1 MRNLI
6 SELKAFK
13 GFYILM
19 ICIPVVSVLVALG
32 IVQYGIKEQQNRYDT
47 HLGYG
52 YASIEAQ
59 AYDEAIAAFEDAYR
73 IDPTYD
79 AAIGLAK
86 AWYGSGDAEKAIQV
100 LSARAGLYESTDEIE
115 ALVTEYK
122 ISLGIYPTVTIGG
135 KEIDTN
141 STTIFIKDVT
151 LTEAD
156 KQALAEFTDLV
167 TLDLTNCGLTDIEFL
182 RNCTKLMS
190 VTLTE
195 NPISDFTPLHGK
207 PDLRTLYI
215 NDTAITDWSQ
225 LHPLTS
231 LSLLNANGN
240 WITAADDDA
249 LNAALPDCEIY
260 AGLGG
265 YLIFDITIAGQTF
278 SSDVTELDLSG
289 AGLSDVTAIPQ
300 FSAVRKLN
308 LSDNRISWITPLDG
322 MNRVSELDF
331 SSNRISNISSLSTMT
346 ALTILNLNDNA
357 VTDLSPL
364 AGKTNLTELHLNGNP
379 IYHGHD
385 ALSTLTGLQKLSL
398 QDALVKDQHLS
409 LLPMASLTELDLRN
423 NKQLTADAVLNLA
436 NSYPNCKI
444 LSDFGPAEVT
454 LGSKSFPA
462 TDAAV
467 DASYSAV
474 IDLSGVTDFTGL
486 TSLNLAGNGVS
497 DFTPLKNMTAL
508 TELNLQATGLADCTV
523 LSPLTSLT
531 SLTLTGNT
539 ALTDIAPLVSCTKLT
554 TLYLDETGVTDVS
567 ALSSLPALQNLH
579 LDKCAIADFT
589 QLYGL
594 TSLKTLYLLDCGI
607 TADALTALQ
616 QALPDCTIYAGD
628 VVEATPEA

>member
-6 SELKAFK
+6 HELKAFK
-13 GFYILM
+13 GFYFLM
-19 ICIPVVSVLVALG
+19 VFIPVVSVLAAAL
-32 IVQYGIKEQQNRYDT
+32 IVQYGIHEKQNRYEAN
-47 HLGYG
+47 LNYG

-59 AYDEAIAAFEDAYR
+59 AYEEAITALEDAYR
-73 IDPTYD
+73 IDPTYE

-100 LSARAGLYESTDEIE
+100 LNARAGLYESTDEIE
-115 ALVTEYK
+115 ALLTEYK
-122 ISLGIYPTVTIGG
+122 ISLGIYPTVIIGG
-135 KEIDTN
+135 KEIETN

-151 LTEAD
+151 LTEED

-167 TLDLTNCGLTDIEFL
+167 TLELTNCGLTDIEFL
-182 RNCTKLMS
+182 RNCSKLMS

-195 NPISDFTPLHGK
+195 NPISDFTPLYNK
-207 PDLRTLYI
+207 PDLKTLYI

-225 LHPLTS
+225 LHALTS

-240 WITAADDDA
+240 WITADADNA

-260 AGLGG
+260 AGLNG
-265 YLIFDITIAGQTF
+265 YLIYDITIAGATY
-278 SSDVTELDLSG
+278 SSDLTELDLSG
-289 AGLSDVTAIPQ
+289 VGLSDVTALSQ
-300 FSAVRKLN
+300 FKAARKMD
-308 LSDNRISWITPLDG
+308 LSNNKISWITPFDQITWV
-322 MNRVSELDF
+322 RELDL
-331 SSNRISNISSLSTMT
+331 SGNRISNISSLS
-346 ALTILNLNDNA
+346 ALNSLTVLNLNENA

-364 AGKTNLTELHLNGNP
+364 AGKTSLTELHLNGNP

-409 LLPMASLTELDLRN
+409 LLPMASLTELDLRSN
-423 NKQLTADAVLNLA
+423 SQLTAAAVLELA
-436 NSYPNCKI
+436 SNYPNCTI
-444 LSDFGPAEVT
+444 LSDFGPADVT
-454 LGSKSFPA
+454 LGSKTFSA
-462 TDAAV
+462 TEPTV

-474 IDLSGVTDFTGL
+474 IDLSPASDFTGV
-486 TSLNLAGNGVS
+486 TSLNLAGNGIS

-508 TELNLQATGLADCTV
+508 TELNLQATGFSDCTV
-523 LSPLTSLT
+523 LSSLT
-531 SLTLTGNT
+531 NLTALTLTGNT

-567 ALSSLPALQNLH
+567 PLKSLTALTNLH

-589 QLYGL
+589 QLYDL
-594 TSLKTLYLLDCGI
+594 TGLKTLYIIDCGI
-607 TADALTALQ
+607 TADGLAALQ

-628 VVEATPEA
+628 VAQTAPAA

>member
-1 MRNLI
+1 MKTLFQ
-6 SELKAFK
+6 ELKAFK
-13 GFYILM
+13 GFYLLM
-19 ICIPVVSVLVALG
+19 ICIPVVSVLAAYG
-32 IVQYGIKEQQNRYDT
+32 IVQYGIFEMENRYET
-47 HLGYG
+47 NLNYG

-59 AYDEAIAAFEDAYR
+59 AYDEAITAFEDAYR
-73 IDPTYD
+73 IEPTYE

-86 AWYGSGDAEKAIQV
+86 AWYSSGDAEKAIQV
-100 LSARAGLYESTDEIE
+100 LNARAGLYESTDEIE
-115 ALVTEYK
+115 ALLTEYK
-122 ISLGIYPTVTIGG
+122 ISLGIYPTVIIGG

-141 STTIFIKDVT
+141 STTIFIKNVT
-151 LTEAD
+151 LTEED

-167 TLDLTNCGLTDIEFL
+167 TLELTNCGLTDIEFL
-182 RNCTKLMS
+182 RGCSKLMS
-190 VTLTE
+190 VTLTD

-225 LHPLTS
+225 LHALTS

-260 AGLGG
+260 AGLNG
-265 YLIFDITIAGQTF
+265 YLIYDITIAGATY

-289 AGLSDVTAIPQ
+289 VGLSDVTALSQ
-300 FSAVRKLN
+300 FKAARKMN
-308 LSDNRISWITPLDG
+308 LSNNKISWITPFTDITW
-322 MNRVSELDF
+322 VKELDL
-331 SSNRISNISSLSTMT
+331 SGNRISNISALSESGG
-346 ALTILNLNDNA
+346 LTVLNLNENA

-364 AGKTNLTELHLNGNP
+364 AGKTKLTELHLNGNP

-423 NKQLTADAVLNLA
+423 NKQLTAAAVLELA
-436 NSYPNCKI
+436 NSYPGCKI

-462 TDAAV
+462 TETVV

-474 IDLSGVTDFTGL
+474 IDLSAVTDFTGL

-508 TELNLQATGLADCTV
+508 TELNLQATGFSDCTV
-523 LSPLTSLT
+523 LSPLTGLT

-539 ALTDIAPLVSCTKLT
+539 SLTDIAPLVSCQKLS

-567 ALSSLPALQNLH
+567 ALSSLTALTNLH
-579 LDKCAIADFT
+579 LDKCAITDFA

-594 TSLKTLYLLDCGI
+594 TSLKTLYIIDCGI

-616 QALPDCTIYAGD
+616 QALPDCAIYAGD
-628 VVEATPEA
+628 VAEATPEA